1 MAAVRTGQ
9 AQLLADGVPIPNEI
23 IALGDRFTSSG
34 APTLRCRGPVVA
46 TTHQVSNWNSARVP
60 AMTSTGP
67 LAGAV
72 ALARRGELFSV
83 MAGRVVAAGAVALIV
98 VDASTATAFLE
109 HCVADSGA
117 DGIAVSRQLTWSA
130 HGRRGDTDDAE
141 RGAARGGEG
150 RIVVHGRGRRSRHHY
165 LELALGKS

>member
-1 MAAVRTGQ
+1 MAAMRTGQ

-46 TTHQVSNWNSARVP
+46 TTHQVSNWNSKWVP
-60 AMTSTGP
+60 AMTSAGP

-83 MAGRVVAAGAVALIV
+83 MAGRVAAAGAVALIV
-98 VDASTATAFLE
+98 VDASRTRKSFSSTASPIPMLMVSQSVASSRGLLTAGEVTLTMLSEGQLE
-109 HCVADSGA
+109 AVRDALWCT
-117 DGIAVSRQLTWSA
+117 DG
-130 HGRRGDTDDAE
+130 GDGHVT
-141 RGAARGGEG
+141 
-150 RIVVHGRGRRSRHHY
+150 IT
-165 LELALGKS
+165 LN